1 MRDSN
6 FSLFFGVCLGCL
18 GAASMGC
25 GDADPSVSRLPAVE
39 DVSGKKTPAAGKPE
53 PPGATAPGAPGA
65 TPPAPDSPPA
75 AASGIE
81 NYACSSVRSPYS
93 PYFEVEY
100 QDVRV
105 QIDKSAADPVFKS
118 ASVGKVI
125 GYQLN
130 APNTSQTWV
139 APLLAKC
146 ETYRKAQNL
155 GVGFCSEST
164 ARFGVKI
171 MEYGGGKIAKAHV
184 HHGQLDTTAVI
195 NTELTCV
202 RQ

>member
-6 FSLFFGVCLGCL
+6 FSLLFGICLGCL
-18 GAASMGC
+18 GAASTGC

-39 DVSGKKTPAAGKPE
+39 DINGKKVPDPGKPE
-53 PPGATAPGAPGA
+53 PPGATPPGA
-65 TPPAPDSPPA
+65 TPPAPESPPA
-75 AASGIE
+75 APSGIE
-81 NYACSSVRSPYS
+81 NYSCSSVRSPYS
-93 PYFEVEY
+93 PYFDVEY
-100 QDVRV
+100 QEVKV

-130 APNTSQTWV
+130 APNTSETWV
-139 APLLAKC
+139 APLLARC

-171 MEYGGGKIAKAHV
+171 MEYGGGKIAKAYV
-184 HHGQLDTTAVI
+184 HHDQPDTTAVI
-195 NTELTCV
+195 KTELTCV